1 MWHRVESAVSSTA
14 AEGMLHTA
22 IPGGKRDTNITHK
35 SLKKKPNRHGITV
48 LMIFDGNE
56 MLGYRYWAVD

>member
-22 IPGGKRDTNITHK
+22 IPKEREREREGQRQTLGKR
-35 SLKKKPNRHGITV
+35 
-48 LMIFDGNE
+48 
-56 MLGYRYWAVD
+56 